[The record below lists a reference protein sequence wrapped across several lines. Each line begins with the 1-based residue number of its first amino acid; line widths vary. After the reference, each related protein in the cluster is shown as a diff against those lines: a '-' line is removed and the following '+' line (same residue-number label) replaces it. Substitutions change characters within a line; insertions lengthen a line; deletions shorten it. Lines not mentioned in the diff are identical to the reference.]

1 MNRTEIFNECR
12 PLLMAIAYR
21 MLGSRAD
28 AEDAV
33 QETFIRWQQSN
44 EEPSSPK
51 AFLSTIITRL
61 CIDQLRSAR
70 AQREVYVGPWLPE
83 PVMTEESTVEMA
95 ESLTMAFLVMLETLA
110 PAERAAFLLHDV
122 FDFDYPEISQMI
134 GKTEAN
140 SRQMVFRARE
150 RLTKRRRRFEPTREE
165 TERITTRFI
174 ETTRNGDLSGLM
186 AMFAEDAVMT
196 SDGGGKARAALKPV
210 HGADA
215 IARFI
220 MGVLKKNEGWDAV
233 HTLTEVNGQPAFVT
247 SISGQPIAVMILD
260 IQDGVIQNLFIV
272 VNPDKLRSLEL
283 RGRSFSLDQ
292 GARDRS

>member
-95 ESLTMAFLVMLETLA
+95 ESLTMAFLVMLENLT

-215 IARFI
+215 IARFL

-233 HTLTEVNGQPAFVT
+233 HTLTEVNGQPAFLT

-260 IQDGVIQNLFIV
+260 IQDGVIQNLFII

>member
-95 ESLTMAFLVMLETLA
+95 ESLTMAFLVMLETLT

-215 IARFI
+215 IARFL

-260 IQDGVIQNLFIV
+260 IQDGVIQNLFII

>member
-1 MNRTEIFNECR
+1 
-12 PLLMAIAYR
+12 
-21 MLGSRAD
+21 
-28 AEDAV
+28 
-33 QETFIRWQQSN
+33 
-44 EEPSSPK
+44 
-51 AFLSTIITRL
+51 
-61 CIDQLRSAR
+61 
-70 AQREVYVGPWLPE
+70 
-83 PVMTEESTVEMA
+83 
-95 ESLTMAFLVMLETLA
+95 
-110 PAERAAFLLHDV
+110 
-122 FDFDYPEISQMI
+122 MI

>member
-1 MNRTEIFNECR
+1 
-12 PLLMAIAYR
+12 
-21 MLGSRAD
+21 
-28 AEDAV
+28 
-33 QETFIRWQQSN
+33 
-44 EEPSSPK
+44 
-51 AFLSTIITRL
+51 
-61 CIDQLRSAR
+61 
-70 AQREVYVGPWLPE
+70 
-83 PVMTEESTVEMA
+83 MTEGSTVEMA

-122 FDFDYPEISQMI
+122 FDFDYPEISEML
-134 GKTEAN
+134 GKTEGN
-140 SRQMVFRARE
+140 TRQMVFRARE

-165 TERITTRFI
+165 TERITSRFI

-196 SDGGGKARAALKPV
+196 SDGGGKVRAALNPV

-220 MGVLKKNEGWDAV
+220 MGVLKKNEGWNAF

-247 SISGQPIAVMILD
+247 SISGQPISVMILD
-260 IQDGVIQNLFIV
+260 IDDGVIQKLFIV
-272 VNPDKLRSLEL
+272 VNPDKLRKIDS

>member
-1 MNRTEIFNECR
+1 
-12 PLLMAIAYR
+12 
-21 MLGSRAD
+21 
-28 AEDAV
+28 
-33 QETFIRWQQSN
+33 
-44 EEPSSPK
+44 
-51 AFLSTIITRL
+51 
-61 CIDQLRSAR
+61 
-70 AQREVYVGPWLPE
+70 
-83 PVMTEESTVEMA
+83 MTEGSTVEMA

-165 TERITTRFI
+165 TERITSRFI

-186 AMFAEDAVMT
+186 EMFAEDAVMT
-196 SDGGGKARAALKPV
+196 SDGGGKKRAALKPV

-247 SISGQPIAVMILD
+247 LIAGQPIAVMILD
-260 IQDGVIQNLFIV
+260 IHDGVVQNLFIV
-272 VNPDKLRSLEL
+272 VNPDKLQNLDS

-292 GARDRS
+292 GTRDRP

>member
-1 MNRTEIFNECR
+1 
-12 PLLMAIAYR
+12 
-21 MLGSRAD
+21 
-28 AEDAV
+28 
-33 QETFIRWQQSN
+33 
-44 EEPSSPK
+44 
-51 AFLSTIITRL
+51 
-61 CIDQLRSAR
+61 
-70 AQREVYVGPWLPE
+70 
-83 PVMTEESTVEMA
+83 MTEESTVEMA

-165 TERITTRFI
+165 TERITSRFI

-186 AMFAEDAVMT
+186 AMFAEEAVMT
-196 SDGGGKARAALKPV
+196 SDGGGKARAALNPV

-247 SISGQPIAVMILD
+247 LIAGQPIAVMILD
-260 IQDGVIQNLFIV
+260 IHDGVIQNLFIV
-272 VNPDKLRSLEL
+272 VNPDKLQNIDS

>member
-1 MNRTEIFNECR
+1 MNRTQTFNECR

-33 QETFIRWQQSN
+33 QETFLRWQQSN
-44 EEPSSPK
+44 EEPASAK

-83 PVMTEESTVEMA
+83 PVMTEGSTVEMA

-140 SRQMVFRARE
+140 SRQIVFRARE
-150 RLTKRRRRFEPTREE
+150 RLTNRRRRFEPTREE
-165 TERITTRFI
+165 TERITSRFI

-247 SISGQPIAVMILD
+247 LIAGQPIGVMILD
-260 IQDGVIQNLFIV
+260 IHDGVIQNLFIV
-272 VNPDKLRSLEL
+272 VNPDKLKNIDL